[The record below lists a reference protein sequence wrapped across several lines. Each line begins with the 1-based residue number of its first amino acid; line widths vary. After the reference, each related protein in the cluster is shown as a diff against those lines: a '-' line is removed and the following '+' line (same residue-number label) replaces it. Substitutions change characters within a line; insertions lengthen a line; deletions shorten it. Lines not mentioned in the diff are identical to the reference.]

1 MPAFNKA
8 LKKSIV
14 TFMICLFLTGVVVY
28 IDEKGGFKPLER
40 GVNDLMLSARPREDM
55 PINKDIILV
64 GMDDESIDRI
74 GRWPW
79 NRSVFA
85 EFLRFI
91 KRGEPA
97 AVLFDIEFLEKFH
110 RNSKAEKY
118 HLYDQLEL
126 WYESLPLEAKNLF
139 DERTDETII
148 KLIADYRQYLSE
160 PRPFADQSIT
170 DDDFFAKSLKI
181 SKNIYLAMHFTD
193 DYFYLLPGLLESKE
207 RFAETFLKIPQIN
220 RNELYKDFLIYSKLT
235 EDFTIS
241 ADKIAEMTRVE
252 LKYVKA
258 KIFDIRNFHLQYCA
272 DRIINS
278 FIAQGSTE
286 IDFKMVRN
294 EILKSIKAA
303 SEIDL
308 IKKDI
313 FLGIEDI
320 ITSRLDYFNNVKLI
334 YERDSVELPESVAN
348 YFRNVERP
356 SFPTLP
362 VTELLENTAHIGFA
376 NNNPDDDGT
385 YRRYPLFFE
394 VNGRFIAQLSLKA
407 AEKIMKLDFKKSAI
421 EGNTLVIPVNAPEFI
436 SKIGPELRVPLNE
449 DKTATFNWAAPYGT
463 PGCYKNASFYTHFF
477 NLMQIEKR
485 VYLFLAESLF
495 ESVDEKCIHFF
506 RVYHKIRQNG
516 LNAET
521 IEELKPLFPNIIDGV
536 DEMIKNVVN
545 SFSRPNLTLERIKRL
560 REKTN
565 DLYMV
570 KHQLNSFLKNIVGKD
585 NTIDNLKGKILIIG
599 LTAHATSDI
608 KPTPVSAETP
618 MFFGHANIIN
628 SFMNNKFIKHAD
640 GFYNKMIIF
649 FMALFSFT
657 TLDILHPGKA
667 LLIAILTS
675 AAYFYFAFF
684 IFCKSGVFIIIL
696 PVIAILLLN
705 FSGVNLFFYFYEE
718 REKRFVRQAFSHY
731 LSPNAMEE
739 ILSDPDNLKLKGEV
753 RVLTVLFSDIRSF
766 TTFSENHTP
775 EQVVAML
782 NEYLDYMT
790 EIIFKYKG
798 TLDKYVGDEIMAVY
812 GAPSRVLQTD
822 HCARALFTC
831 VEMMDVLGDLQKKW
845 VSEKKQPV
853 DIGIGFNT
861 GEMIVGNMGSKKHF
875 DYTVIGDNVNLGAR
889 VEALTRNYNNHI
901 IFTEFCLEH
910 LEGLCTYKFL
920 DTIKVKG
927 KNKPVSIYEPLEL
940 TEKGIEEMKKFGPRI
955 SV

>member
-1 MPAFNKA
+1 MSA
-8 LKKSIV
+8 LSKNARKTLV
-14 TFMICLFLTGVVVY
+14 TFIICFVITGAV
-28 IDEKGGFKPLER
+28 IFADANGIFKSAER
-40 GVNDLMLSARPREDM
+40 EMNDLMIRARPRKYM
-55 PINKDIILV
+55 PLNEDIILV
-64 GMDDESIDRI
+64 GMDDESIEHI

-91 KRGEPA
+91 KRGDPA
-97 AVLFDIEFLEKFH
+97 AVLFDIEFLEKFN

-126 WYESLPLEAKNLF
+126 WYEGLSSETRTLF
-139 DERTDETII
+139 DDDTGENII
-148 KLIADYRQYLSE
+148 KLIADYRQYLSQ
-160 PRPFADQSIT
+160 PVPFADAALT
-170 DDDFFAKSLKI
+170 DDDFLAEGLKI
-181 SKNIYLAMHFTD
+181 SNNIYLAMHFTD
-193 DYFYLLPGLLESKE
+193 DYFYLLPALIKAGAA
-207 RFAETFLKIPQIN
+207 FADTMMKVPEIN
-220 RNELYKDFLIYSKLT
+220 REELYKDFLIYSKLIN
-235 EDFTIS
+235 DFTLSAEKIS
-241 ADKIAEMTRVE
+241 DLTMLD

-258 KIFDIRNFHLQYCA
+258 RIFDIRNFYIQYNA
-272 DRIINS
+272 DMVIKA
-278 FIAQGSTE
+278 IAAEGSHE
-286 IDFKMVRN
+286 IDFKIVRN
-294 EILKSIKAA
+294 KVLETIRVT
-303 SEIDL
+303 SEIEL

-320 ITSRLDYFNNVKLI
+320 ISSRIECFKNIKLL
-334 YERDSVELPESVAN
+334 YARDCVELPSSVAA
-348 YFRNVERP
+348 YFRNIERP

-362 VTELLENTAHIGFA
+362 VSGLLKNTTHAGFA

-385 YRRYPLFFE
+385 YRKYPLFFE
-394 VNGRFIAQLSLKA
+394 VNGKFLPQLSIKA
-407 AEKIMKLDFKKSAI
+407 IEKIMKLDFSKSSI
-421 EGNTLVIPVNAPEFI
+421 ENNFLVIPIGENRYRERIGAHL
-436 SKIGPELRVPLNE
+436 KIPLNE
-449 DKTATFNWAAPYGT
+449 DKTADFNWAARYGA
-463 PGCYKNASFYTHFF
+463 PDGFKNASFYTHFF

-506 RVYHKIRQNG
+506 KIYHKIRKDG

-521 IEELKPLFPNIIDGV
+521 IAELKPLFPEIIDGL

-545 SFSRPNLTLERIKRL
+545 SFGRPNLTFEKIKRL
-560 REKTN
+560 RSKTN
-565 DLYMV
+565 DLHMV
-570 KHQLNSFLKNIVGKD
+570 KHQLNSFLKNIIGEN
-585 NTIDNLKGKILIIG
+585 NTIDNLKDKILIIG

-628 SFMNNKFIKHAD
+628 SFLNNKFIKHAD
-640 GFYNKMIIF
+640 DVYNKVLIF
-649 FMALFSFT
+649 TIAIFSFAV
-657 TLDILHPGKA
+657 LNVFHQAKA
-667 LLIAILTS
+667 LMISFLACALYS
-675 AAYFYFAFF
+675 YFAFA
-684 IFCKSGVFIIIL
+684 IFCKSGVFIVLL
-696 PVIAILLLN
+696 PVISILLIN
-705 FSGVNLFFYFYEE
+705 FAGVNLFFYFYEE
-718 REKRFVRQAFSHY
+718 REKQFVRAAFSHY

-753 RVLTVLFSDIRSF
+753 RILTVLFSDIRSF

-812 GAPSRVLQTD
+812 GAPSRVIQTD

-831 VEMMDVLGDLQKKW
+831 VEMMDVLHALQEKW
-845 VSEKKQPV
+845 ISEKKQPV

-940 TEKGIEEMKKFGPRI
+940 TDKGREEMAKFGPRI
-955 SV
+955 AV